1 MIGKGR
7 LARGEKVSVGLW
19 EEPGQ
24 RKCASG
30 GGGKGWCTVREWKW
44 FPAVRYGLLSYY
56 YPHTADDHSVLRW
69 VLVLCSWVGILLPGQ
84 LKAFARGSRKDELG
98 DSIWHG

>member
-1 MIGKGR
+1 M
-7 LARGEKVSVGLW
+7 SVGLW

-30 GGGKGWCTVREWKW
+30 GGGKGWCPMREWKW
-44 FPAVRYGLLSYY
+44 LTAVRFGLLPYCY
-56 YPHTADDHSVLRW
+56 HHTADERSVLRW

-84 LKAFARGSRKDELG
+84 LKALARGSRKDELG
-98 DSIWHG
+98 DSIWRG